1 MSQDFRIHAQL
12 AESLRR
18 LAAGSSVH
26 DLNRETTMRSKLPA
40 IPPPFGAVEQAH
52 QLRQPVAILGHVT
65 PDAVEY
71 TAGERDR
78 LDVPTVVRRANETQR
93 NLTATAAE
101 VRRALIPFAG
111 RTIDL
116 DAIDAMTEEVVARL
130 RSTGRL

>member
-1 MSQDFRIHAQL
+1 MSEDFRIHAQL

-18 LAAGSSVH
+18 LAAGSSIH
-26 DLNRETTMRSKLPA
+26 DLNRETTMRSKLTSLDTGTA
-40 IPPPFGAVEQAH
+40 KLAKVIPGLKDYGGPIDQA
-52 QLRQPVAILGHVT
+52 Q
-65 PDAVEY
+65 
-71 TAGERDR
+71 

-116 DAIDAMTEEVVARL
+116 DVLDAMTEEVVARL